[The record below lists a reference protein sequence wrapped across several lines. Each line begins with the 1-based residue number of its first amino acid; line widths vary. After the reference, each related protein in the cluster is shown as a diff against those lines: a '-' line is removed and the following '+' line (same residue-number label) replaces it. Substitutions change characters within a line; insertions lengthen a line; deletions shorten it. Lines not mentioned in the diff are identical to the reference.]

1 MRIAI
6 LTDVHGNAYALE
18 AVLADLKTTSPDAV
32 YNLGDTLWGDADP
45 ARAWALQQ
53 QHAPPTVRGNTDEM
67 LTTLTDRAPEYR
79 DWLLAQTGMGVLD
92 TLNAL
97 PLVAS
102 LHNGELLLAHGQPD
116 SAWKALMYTGG
127 MDRAATPEELEAR
140 TEGWPAR
147 RVVVVG
153 HTHTELLRHWRGVSY
168 VNAGA
173 VSRQKDRDPAA
184 RWLLLDR
191 HSGGWNVQF
200 RRVAYDTESAAKWA
214 EAHASDRV
222 NEARVLRTGQ
232 R

>member
-1 MRIAI
+1 MRIAV

-18 AVLADLKTTSPDAV
+18 AVLADIRFTSPDAV
-32 YNLGDTLWGDADP
+32 YNLGDTLWGAADP

-53 QHAPPTVRGNTDEM
+53 EHAPPTVRGNTDEM
-67 LTTLTDRAPEYR
+67 LTTLVDRAPEYR
-79 DWLLAQTGMGVLD
+79 EWLLSQTEAGVLD

-97 PLVAS
+97 PLAAS
-102 LHNGELLLAHGQPD
+102 LHSGELLLAHGQPD
-116 SAWKALMYTGG
+116 NAWTALMYSGSAEQPTP
-127 MDRAATPEELEAR
+127 PEELEAR
-140 TEGWPAR
+140 TEGWPGK

-214 EAHASDRV
+214 EAHAPDGAD
-222 NEARVLRTGQ
+222 EARVLRTGQ